1 MGILLRY
8 PGFRWLWLGQL
19 LSQMGNAV
27 FLIMALWEIQL
38 RSPFLLSI
46 AGLAMVVPSLLA
58 MVGGVLVDR
67 YDPRRLMLWT
77 DALRGTAVAA
87 GLAALFIPGSLVPVV
102 IILLGLNSL
111 GAALFGPAESV
122 LVPWLVQHSD
132 LPQAN
137 GIYSLT
143 YQLSTALGAAIGGAA
158 IAAIGIRLVF
168 GLDLGSFWLSALAIL
183 LMMRTVAA
191 RPRTALSSS
200 APEAERGSAGGGGM
214 LASFREG
221 YAALKPVPG
230 ILPLMPIIV
239 LTNFA
244 FAAAFTMMPYWIH
257 QALHANAVWYG
268 LIDAGWAGGLVVG
281 SLLTGYFGR
290 GSLKSSLTILFGVQ
304 SLLFGAFAASS
315 LPILSGLLLL
325 SAGVANG
332 IGNALFFTLLQ
343 RLIPDAVRGRAFG
356 MLMTLLGVANPLGT
370 LMAGLLL
377 HVLPLYWSWAFAAL
391 VGLGM
396 AVGIWVVMPHT
407 ISREPVLA
415 DAEISP

>member
-8 PGFRWLWLGQL
+8 SGFRWLWLGQL

-77 DALRGTAVAA
+77 DVLRGTAVAL
-87 GLAALFIPGSLVPVV
+87 GLAALFLPGSLVPVV

-122 LVPWLVQHSD
+122 LVPWLVKDTD
-132 LPQAN
+132 LPAAN

-143 YQLSTALGAAIGGAA
+143 YQLSTAIGAAIGGAA
-158 IAAIGIRLVF
+158 IAAVGIRLVF
-168 GLDLGSFWLSALAIL
+168 GLDLGSFWLSALALL

-191 RPRTALSSS
+191 RPRAVAPAS
-200 APEAERGSAGGGGM
+200 ANGQPAARAGGGM
-214 LASFREG
+214 LTSFRDG
-221 YAALKPVPG
+221 YDALKLLPG
-230 ILPLMPIIV
+230 ILPLMPLIV

-257 QALHANAVWYG
+257 HILQANAVWYG

-281 SLLTGYFGR
+281 SILAGYFSR
-290 GSLKSSLTILFGVQ
+290 WSLKSSTTVLFGVQ
-304 SLLFGAFAASS
+304 ALLFGIFALSH
-315 LPILSGLLLL
+315 LPILSGVLLMA
-325 SAGVANG
+325 AGVANG
-332 IGNALFFTLLQ
+332 IGNALFYTFLQ
-343 RLIPDAVRGRAFG
+343 RLVPEAVRGRAFG

-370 LMAGLLL
+370 LVAGLML
-377 HVLPLYWSWAFAAL
+377 HVLPLYWSWGFASL
-391 VGLGM
+391 MGLAM
-396 AVGIWVVMPHT
+396 AVGIWMVMPAS
-407 ISREPVLA
+407 IAQASPVSDTA
-415 DAEISP
+415 VSP